1 MNLFFINTSYSRYY
15 WVFYRKR
22 KGQDMKLNKVCPTK
36 YTATYFP
43 NQDSSNKHMATS
55 ILNTVN
61 LTSPMLHTTLHKVNP
76 TKDMANY
83 TLIRVNL
90 TRHVATSFTGKVSH
104 QRPMGNSMLKRLLAQ
119 MTNFAIILEVG
130 FLYLVFYIT
139 FVICYI
145 YFIGVG

>member
-1 MNLFFINTSYSRYY
+1 
-15 WVFYRKR
+15 
-22 KGQDMKLNKVCPTK
+22 MKLNKVCPTK

-90 TRHVATSFTGKVSH
+90 TRHVATSFTGKVSR
-104 QRPMGNSMLKRLLAQ
+104 QRPMGNCMLKRLLAQ
-119 MTNFAIILEVG
+119 MTSFAIILEVG
-130 FLYLVFYIT
+130 FFPL
-139 FVICYI
+139 
-145 YFIGVG
+145 YFIQIFLPLLFSYSMYRVGIAGKGEKTNSYHSMSMT